1 MILKVKFNLKG
12 IVYGIIALVFVL
24 GGLLII
30 PNMFMEK
37 SEPINY
43 TLLQREAVP
52 EKILD
57 MMEKYTNEERA
68 LVAKMGNKVY
78 IMVTRGNQK
87 LGIEMDSIDKYTEE
101 GKEIVKVR
109 AKYKNK
115 EDSMPYIIV
124 ETNLEKLPDRV
135 ELEFLK

>member
-1 MILKVKFNLKG
+1 MKVKFNLKG

>member
-1 MILKVKFNLKG
+1 MKVKFNLKG

-87 LGIEMDSIDKYTEE
+87 LGIEMDSIEKYTEE